1 MLPMT
6 YHHGH
11 LRAALIEAAA
21 EAVANHGVAALSL
34 RALAR
39 ELGVSHTAPRH
50 HFTDKRGLL
59 TALATDGYARLAD
72 KLFAAG
78 DDFLEAGVAY
88 VRFAIENP
96 GHFAVMYQPELVD
109 EDDAELQA
117 ARGRTGEALLVGAN
131 SKLGATHLDG
141 DPSSETA
148 AASDSLG
155 SALGVGSFPPYAL
168 LAWSAAHGI
177 ANLALA
183 GTLTRMGY
191 GDDAETLADSA
202 RQALT
207 LLGSA

>member
-1 MLPMT
+1 MT
-6 YHHGH
+6 YHHGR

-21 EAVANHGVAALSL
+21 DAVASHGVAALSL

-50 HFTDKRGLL
+50 HFNDKRGLL
-59 TALATDGYARLAD
+59 TALAADGYARLAE

-96 GHFAVMYQPELVD
+96 GHFAVMYQPELVHE
-109 EDDAELQA
+109 EDVALQE
-117 ARGRTGEALLVGAN
+117 ARGRTGEALLAGAN
-131 SKLGATHLDG
+131 NKLGAAHSDG
-141 DPSSETA
+141 DPPSETA
-148 AASDSLG
+148 AAGNLLG
-155 SALGVGSFPPYAL
+155 STLGVGSFPPYAL
-168 LAWSAAHGI
+168 LAWSAAHGL

-191 GDDAETLADSA
+191 GEDPEALAASA
-202 RQALT
+202 RRALT
-207 LLGSA
+207 LLGPA

>member
-1 MLPMT
+1 MLAMT

-11 LRAALIEAAA
+11 LRSALIEAAA
-21 EAVANHGVAALSL
+21 EAVASRGVAALSL

-59 TALATDGYARLAD
+59 TALAADGYARLAE

-78 DDFLEAGVAY
+78 DDFLQAGVAY

-96 GHFAVMYQPELVD
+96 GHFAVMYQPDLVD
-109 EDDAELQA
+109 EEDVELLE
-117 ARGRTGEALLVGAN
+117 ARGRTGEALLAGAN
-131 SKLGATHLDG
+131 SRLGAAHSDG
-141 DPSSETA
+141 DAPSETDD
-148 AASDSLG
+148 ASDPLASTP
-155 SALGVGSFPPYAL
+155 GVGSFPSYAL
-168 LAWSAAHGI
+168 LAWSAAHGL

-191 GDDAETLADSA
+191 GEDAEALAASA
-202 RQALT
+202 RRALT

>member
-1 MLPMT
+1 MPVMS

-109 EDDAELQA
+109 EDDAELQE
-117 ARGRTGEALLVGAN
+117 ARGRTGEALLAGAT
-131 SKLGATHLDG
+131 SKLGATHSDG
-141 DPSSETA
+141 DASSETA
-148 AASDSLG
+148 DASDTLG

-191 GDDAETLADSA
+191 GDDAQALADSA

>member
-1 MLPMT
+1 MS
-6 YHHGH
+6 YHHGS

-21 EAVANHGVAALSL
+21 EAVASHGVAALSL

-109 EDDAELQA
+109 EDDAELQE
-117 ARGRTGEALLVGAN
+117 ARGRTGEALLAGAN
-131 SKLGATHLDG
+131 GRFGTAPSAGAH
-141 DPSSETA
+141 PSETA
-148 AASDSLG
+148 GASDSLG
-155 SALGVGSFPPYAL
+155 PVAGPGSFPPYAL

-191 GDDAETLADSA
+191 GDDKEALADSA
-202 RQALT
+202 RRALT
-207 LLGSA
+207 LLGPA

>member
-1 MLPMT
+1 MLAMT

-21 EAVANHGVAALSL
+21 EAVASHGVAALSL

-59 TALATDGYARLAD
+59 TALAADGYARLAER
-72 KLFAAG
+72 LFAAG
-78 DDFLEAGVAY
+78 EDFLGAGVAY

-109 EDDAELQA
+109 EEDTDLQA
-117 ARGRTGEALLVGAN
+117 ARGRTGEALLSGA
-131 SKLGATHLDG
+131 SQRGSELGAETTNANG
-141 DPSSETA
+141 SPGSVADP
-148 AASDSLG
+148 
-155 SALGVGSFPPYAL
+155 GSFPPYAL
-168 LAWSAAHGI
+168 LAWSAAHGL

-191 GDDAETLADSA
+191 GEDAEALAASA
-202 RQALT
+202 RRALT
-207 LLGSA
+207 LLGPA

>member
-1 MLPMT
+1 MT
-6 YHHGH
+6 YHHGR

-21 EAVANHGVAALSL
+21 EAVASHGVAALSL
-34 RALAR
+34 RAVAR

-50 HFTDKRGLL
+50 HFKDKRGLL
-59 TALATDGYARLAD
+59 TALAADGYARLAE

-117 ARGRTGEALLVGAN
+117 ARGLTGEALMAGA
-131 SKLGATHLDG
+131 SRRSGGA
-141 DPSSETA
+141 PSIGNRILETSGA
-148 AASDSLG
+148 YDSPG
-155 SALGVGSFPPYAL
+155 SAADPGSFPPYAL
-168 LAWSAAHGI
+168 LAWSAAHGM

-191 GDDAETLADSA
+191 GDDAEALAASA
-202 RQALT
+202 RRALT
-207 LLGSA
+207 FLGLA